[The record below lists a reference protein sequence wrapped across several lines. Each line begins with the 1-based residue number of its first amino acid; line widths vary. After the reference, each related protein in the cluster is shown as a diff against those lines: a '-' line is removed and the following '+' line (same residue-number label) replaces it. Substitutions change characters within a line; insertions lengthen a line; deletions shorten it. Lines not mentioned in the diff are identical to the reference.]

1 MKKSFKFLVSLILL
15 FIIPF
20 GAAFAQRGTTNVQ
33 RTNIR
38 FVSGLPRNSDW
49 GRALDRLASDW
60 ARVTNNQANVIM
72 SHGSQMTEA
81 QMLTSLRSNSIQVAV
96 FTSAGMYE
104 ICPAIMN
111 LSVPFMIR
119 NNQELDLVLNDVKP
133 TLESRVRD
141 EFVVIAWSKAGWI
154 YVFSKEPVV
163 VPDDLRRLR
172 LATSADLK
180 DMNTVFRTMGF
191 TMVETDLS
199 NLGTRLASNMIS
211 SFYLIPTLITPMNL
225 HRGLHMLNLPITPVM
240 GAIVMNKVTWNQ
252 LGATNQREILRV
264 TQQTA
269 AEFDAA
275 MLRTESSAITTM
287 EKGGLIINRP
297 NQAQQD
303 LWRVL
308 INNAMPSLIGPI
320 YDREL
325 NTRINNILTR
335 ARSN

>member
-1 MKKSFKFLVSLILL
+1 
-15 FIIPF
+15 
-20 GAAFAQRGTTNVQ
+20 
-33 RTNIR
+33 
-38 FVSGLPRNSDW
+38 
-49 GRALDRLASDW
+49 
-60 ARVTNNQANVIM
+60 
-72 SHGSQMTEA
+72 
-81 QMLTSLRSNSIQVAV
+81 
-96 FTSAGMYE
+96 
-104 ICPAIMN
+104 
-111 LSVPFMIR
+111 
-119 NNQELDLVLNDVKP
+119 
-133 TLESRVRD
+133 
-141 EFVVIAWSKAGWI
+141 
-154 YVFSKEPVV
+154 
-163 VPDDLRRLR
+163 
-172 LATSADLK
+172 
-180 DMNTVFRTMGF
+180 
-191 TMVETDLS
+191 
-199 NLGTRLASNMIS
+199 MIS

>member
-20 GAAFAQRGTTNVQ
+20 CAAFAQRGTTNVQ